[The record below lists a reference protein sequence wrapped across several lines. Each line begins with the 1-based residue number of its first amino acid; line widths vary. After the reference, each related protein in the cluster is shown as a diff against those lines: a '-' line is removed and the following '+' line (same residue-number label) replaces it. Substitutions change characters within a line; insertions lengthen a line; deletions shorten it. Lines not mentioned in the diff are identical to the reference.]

1 MTEPRFPRVASFKTA
16 DALRRHLETS
26 GIALE
31 FDDTLSPP
39 ADSPLAAPLTIDGV
53 TIGNRFCVLPMEGWD
68 GTLDGEPSELTIRRW
83 KRFGSSGAKLIWGG
97 EAVAICQEGRA
108 NPNQLVLEDRTAK
121 SIADLRETLIAEHT
135 SHFGPRAADDLRV
148 GLQLTHSGRF
158 SRPTSTGPEPLAAY
172 AHPQLD
178 ARFPK
183 GVKILTDDDLDRIAA
198 GFVRAA
204 RMTRDIGFEFV
215 DFKHCHGYLLHELL
229 GARSRGGKYGGSL
242 ENRTR
247 FMRDVID
254 GIRAEAPGLGIV
266 VRLSVFDTVPFRKG
280 TAGRGEPEVESDG
293 EGHGFGILDRRDDGA
308 AMDSA
313 LAESRLVLAM
323 LRERGIRLI
332 CVTAGS
338 PYYCPHV
345 QRPAAF
351 PPIDGYEPPEDPLR
365 GVARQIDATARL
377 KAAFPDLVFVGS
389 AYSYLQEWLPNV
401 GQRNVRE
408 GLTDFVGLGR
418 VTLSYPDLP
427 ADVLGG
433 RPLKR
438 KAICRTF
445 SDCTT
450 GPRMGLVSGCFP
462 LDPFYVAH
470 PDALRLKDIK
480 AGART

>member
-1 MTEPRFPRVASFKTA
+1 LTEQRFPRIAALKTA
-16 DALRRHLETS
+16 DLLRRHLTTN
-26 GIALE
+26 GIPLE
-31 FDDTLSPP
+31 FDDTLASPES
-39 ADSPLAAPLTIDGV
+39 SPLAAPLTVGNV

-68 GTLDGEPSELTIRRW
+68 GTTDGKPSDLTIRRW
-83 KRFGSSGAKLIWGG
+83 KHFGLSGAKLIWGG
-97 EAVAICQEGRA
+97 EAVAISHDGRA
-108 NPNQLVLEDRTAK
+108 NPNQLVLDGTNAQ
-121 SIADLRETLIAEHT
+121 SIAGLRETLIATHRDR
-135 SHFGPRAADDLRV
+135 FGPQAADDLYI

-158 SRPTSTGPEPLAAY
+158 ARPLKGAPAPLTAY

-178 ARFPK
+178 ARFPA
-183 GVKILTDDDLDRIAA
+183 GLHVLTDEELDRIGA

-204 RMTRDIGFEFV
+204 KMARDIGYQFI

-229 GARSRGGKYGGSL
+229 GAKTRGGKYGGSL

-247 FMRDVID
+247 LMREVVD
-254 GIRAEAPGLGIV
+254 GIRAEAPGLAIV
-266 VRLSVFDTVPFRKG
+266 VRLSVFDVVPYRKG
-280 TAGRGEPEVESDG
+280 PVGRGEPEVSSSG
-293 EGHGFGILDRRDDGA
+293 YPVGFGVIDDE
-308 AMDSA
+308 AMDAA
-313 LAESRLVLAM
+313 LGESRQLLAM

-351 PPIDGYEPPEDPLR
+351 PPIDGYDPPEDPLR

-401 GQRNVRE
+401 GQYNVRN

-418 VTLSYPDLP
+418 MTLSYPDLP
-427 ADVLGG
+427 ADVLAGT
-433 RPLKR
+433 PLRR
-438 KAICRTF
+438 KSICRTF

-450 GPRMGLVSGCFP
+450 GPRMGLVSGCYP
-462 LDPFYVAH
+462 LDPFYLAH
-470 PDALRLKDIK
+470 PDNSRLKEIK
-480 AGART
+480 AKV